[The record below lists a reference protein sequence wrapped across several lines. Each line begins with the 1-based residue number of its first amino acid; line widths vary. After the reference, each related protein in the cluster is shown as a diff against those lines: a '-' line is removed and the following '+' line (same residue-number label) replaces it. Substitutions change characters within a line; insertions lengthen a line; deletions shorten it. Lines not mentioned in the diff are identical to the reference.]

1 MAVPLKKP
9 NQPFRT
15 FHHIRCF
22 HAGLFFHR
30 WRVAVVTSEVQSCM
44 ERLQD
49 AAQVLAAA
57 LEDAKR
63 AGLEVTLERTPAQ
76 SIAVKCG
83 PPEPAHDH
91 DDGGGPLWGSL
102 A

>member
-1 MAVPLKKP
+1 
-9 NQPFRT
+9 
-15 FHHIRCF
+15 
-22 HAGLFFHR
+22 
-30 WRVAVVTSEVQSCM
+30 VVTSEMQSCM

>member
-1 MAVPLKKP
+1 
-9 NQPFRT
+9 
-15 FHHIRCF
+15 
-22 HAGLFFHR
+22 
-30 WRVAVVTSEVQSCM
+30 M
-44 ERLQD
+44 EKLQD
-49 AAQVLAAA
+49 AAQALSTA

-63 AGLEVTLERTPAQ
+63 AGLEVSLERTAAQ
-76 SIAVKCG
+76 TIAVKCG